1 MNDIEIIYEAV
12 RDKYDLVLTN
22 SLELDDGF
30 TWNVPIIVG
39 QTSIGRF
46 WLYADGD
53 VLEPQGLEFVFSVDA
68 EYEKQTL
75 FGKKTVKY
83 RNHWQPHPIFFHAM
97 LQATLQTRYLYV
109 QSIMSQ

>member
-12 RDKYDLVLTN
+12 KDKYDLVLTN
-22 SLELDDGF
+22 SLALDDGF
-30 TWNVPIIVG
+30 TWNVPIICG
-39 QTSIGRF
+39 KTEIGRF

-53 VLEPQGLEFVFSVDA
+53 VLEPRGLEFVFSVDA

-83 RNHWQPHPIFFHAM
+83 RNHWHP
-97 LQATLQTRYLYV
+97 QTIEEAIEDINEFMSGIHRYLK
-109 QSIMSQ
+109 